1 MPVLQK
7 TFVVG
12 LGGEY
17 RFFPF
22 FIAFL
27 FELYSIYV
35 GSITDSRVRRRSLL
49 CYYVGHCCDN
59 VHLTRRCRKGNS
71 GGPCTHGVD
80 GGADITQ

>member
-7 TFVVG
+7 IFVVE
-12 LGGEY
+12 LGGKY
-17 RFFPF
+17 RFFLF
-22 FIAFL
+22 FRV
-27 FELYSIYV
+27 SYV

-49 CYYVGHCCDN
+49 RYYVGHCCDN